1 MQKRKIAWKEVPHSV
16 DSYVTIFIIIHP
28 TVFISAEANIS
39 RKSAMKI
46 LNNFTGYFSDAP
58 IFDFA

>member
-1 MQKRKIAWKEVPHSV
+1 MGVPHSV

-39 RKSAMKI
+39 RKSTMKI
-46 LNNFTGYFSDAP
+46 LNNFTGCFSGAP